1 MQTPAPLHPNYYP
14 HTLELLSKHPLSLYW
29 IITTLGTA
37 LSASGLASPTK
48 ILFPVVARTI
58 LVTMSQVVSY
68 LKMLPM
74 TLRPHRAK
82 GLEEAGLRPL
92 P

>member
-37 LSASGLASPTK
+37 LSASVLASPTK

-58 LVTMSQVVSY
+58 LVTMSQVVSH
-68 LKMLPM
+68 LKMTP
-74 TLRPHRAK
+74 RPHRAK

>member
-14 HTLELLSKHPLSLYW
+14 HTLVLLSKHPLSLYW

-37 LSASGLASPTK
+37 LSASVLASPTK
-48 ILFPVVARTI
+48 ILFQVVARTI
-58 LVTMSQVVSY
+58 LVTMSQVVSH

-74 TLRPHRAK
+74 TPRPHRAK

-92 P
+92 S